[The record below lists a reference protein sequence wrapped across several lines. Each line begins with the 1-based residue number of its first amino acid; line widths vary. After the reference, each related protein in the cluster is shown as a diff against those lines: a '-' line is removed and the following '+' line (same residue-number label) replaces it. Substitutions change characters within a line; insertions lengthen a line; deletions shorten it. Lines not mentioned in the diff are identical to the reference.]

1 MSKVLAILIVALTL
15 ASCDVVNTVTDGFK
29 QARAVETD
37 LESSTGLRPQ
47 VGFNWN
53 NGRLTSVTVMFPR
66 VHNGKPLPE
75 LADAVR
81 TAIAKEF
88 KQTPENI
95 VLSFSLGKGTP
106 GTKA

>member
-1 MSKVLAILIVALTL
+1 MSKVLAILIVALAL
-15 ASCDVVNTVTDGFK
+15 AGCDAVNTVTDGFK
-29 QARAVETD
+29 QARAVESD
-37 LESSTGLRPQ
+37 LETSTGLRPQ

-53 NGRLTSVTVMFPR
+53 NGKLTSVTVMFPR

-81 TAIAKEF
+81 AAVGKEF

-95 VLSFSLGKGTP
+95 ILSFSLGKGSP

>member
-15 ASCDVVNTVTDGFK
+15 ASCGVVNTMTEGFK
-29 QARAVETD
+29 QAQAVETD
-37 LESSTGLRPQ
+37 LETSTGLRPR

-53 NGRLTSVTVMFPR
+53 NGRLTSVTVAFPR
-66 VHNGKPLPE
+66 VHDGKPLPE

-81 TAIAKEF
+81 AAVAKEF

-95 VLSFSLGKGTP
+95 ILSF
-106 GTKA
+106 